1 LVYPKIRLF
10 VDFSQVKELDLANG
24 K

>member
-10 VDFSQVKELDLANG
+10 VDFSQAKELDLENV